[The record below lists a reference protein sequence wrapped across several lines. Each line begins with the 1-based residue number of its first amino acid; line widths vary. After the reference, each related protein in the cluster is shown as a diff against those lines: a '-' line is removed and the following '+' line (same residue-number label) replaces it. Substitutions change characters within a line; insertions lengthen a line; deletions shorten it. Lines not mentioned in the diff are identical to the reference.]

1 MAKLEREIPGY
12 YDFDEVLCYLHNGI
26 LDSSLSASYENSSE
40 DCWGD
45 VRCAVRVYERY
56 TILGDNRLSLTVM
69 LAGHGNQLYLSGITA
84 AGSGGV
90 GKIIPWGEEEF
101 LNVLEKLADQLTGQ
115 NN

>member
-12 YDFDEVLCYLHNGI
+12 YDFDVGLCYLHTGI
-26 LDSSLSASYENSSE
+26 RDSSLSASYENGSE
-40 DCWGD
+40 YCWGD

-101 LNVLEKLADQLTGQ
+101 LNVLERLADQLTGQ

>member
-12 YDFDEVLCYLHNGI
+12 YDFDEVLCYLHNRI
-26 LDSSLSASYENSSE
+26 LDSSLSASCENGSE
-40 DCWGD
+40 YCWGD

>member
-26 LDSSLSASYENSSE
+26 LDSSLSASYENGSE
-40 DCWGD
+40 YCWGD

-69 LAGHGNQLYLSGITA
+69 LAGHGNQLYLPESPRREAAESGK
-84 AGSGGV
+84 SSPGG
-90 GKIIPWGEEEF
+90 KKNF
-101 LNVLEKLADQLTGQ
+101 
-115 NN
+115 